1 MGRVAGL
8 TSEEARERL
17 LAAAAEVF
25 VERGYAGTATG
36 EIARRAGLS
45 TGAIYSR
52 YASKAELLADAI
64 KAHMPAELARL
75 ISDGAL
81 GVPVPDVV
89 QHLGEELPHR
99 PRQVSAM
106 LVEGAAAARRDPRVA
121 EIFSAELTAHLETV
135 EGLVVAAQEEGSV
148 DSSLPSGAL
157 SRFLLSVA
165 LGTLFT
171 NMMDLAPVDDAD
183 WATVINRFIT
193 AASPND

>member
-8 TSEEARERL
+8 TSEEARQRL

-25 VERGYAGTATG
+25 VERGYAGTATS

-75 ISDGAL
+75 LSGGAW

-99 PRQVSAM
+99 PPQISAM

-121 EIFSAELTAHLETV
+121 EVFAAELAAHLESV
-135 EGLVVAAQEEGSV
+135 ESLVTAAQEEGSV

-157 SRFLLSVA
+157 ARFLLAVA

-171 NMMDLAPVDDAD
+171 NMLDVAPVDDSD
-183 WATVINRFIT
+183 WSTVINRFIT
-193 AASPND
+193 AASPRE

>member
-1 MGRVAGL
+1 M
-8 TSEEARERL
+8 

-25 VERGYAGTATG
+25 VERGYAGTATS

-75 ISDGAL
+75 LSDGAL

-99 PRQVSAM
+99 PRQISAM

-121 EIFSAELTAHLETV
+121 EIFAAELAAHLESV
-135 EGLVVAAQEEGSV
+135 QSLVTAAQDEGSV

-157 SRFLLSVA
+157 ARFLLAVA

-171 NMMDLAPVDDAD
+171 NMLDIDPVDDAD
-183 WATVINRFIT
+183 WATVINRFI
-193 AASPND
+193 AAAAPGQ

>member
-25 VERGYAGTATG
+25 VERGYSGTATS

-64 KAHMPAELARL
+64 KAYIPGELARL
-75 ISDGAL
+75 ISDGVP
-81 GVPVPDVV
+81 GVPVQDVV

-99 PRQVSAM
+99 PRQIAAM

-121 EIFSAELTAHLETV
+121 EIFAGELTAHLEAV
-135 EGLVVAAQEEGSV
+135 EGLVAAAQQEGAV
-148 DSSLPSGAL
+148 DASLPSGAL
-157 SRFLLSVA
+157 ARFLLAVS

-171 NMMDLAPVDDAD
+171 SMMDLAPVDDAD

-193 AASPND
+193 AASPNE

>member
-8 TSEEARERL
+8 TSAEARERL

-25 VERGYAGTATG
+25 VERGYSGTATS

-64 KAHMPAELARL
+64 KAHIPGELARL
-75 ISDGAL
+75 ISDGVA
-81 GVPVPDVV
+81 GAPVQDVV

-99 PRQVSAM
+99 PRQISAM

-121 EIFSAELTAHLETV
+121 EIFAAELTAHLEVV
-135 EGLVVAAQEEGSV
+135 ESLVTAAQQEGAV
-148 DSSLPSGAL
+148 DASLPSGAL
-157 SRFLLSVA
+157 ARFLLSVA